1 MFVTNGKRTAV
12 PVTLKEQL
20 TVMLFPNL
28 LNHYIETTSLF
39 MNYSATNFI
48 QLTLKI
54 LAFSMLT
61 LTMLR
66 LNVNI
71 TKHYLKI

>member
-1 MFVTNGKRTAV
+1 
-12 PVTLKEQL
+12 
-20 TVMLFPNL
+20 MLFPNL

>member
-1 MFVTNGKRTAV
+1 
-12 PVTLKEQL
+12 
-20 TVMLFPNL
+20 MLFPNL

-71 TKHYLKI
+71 TKHYLKIQTNFKTEDNTEDFPVDAQD